1 LTKEGY
7 GDHIHS
13 AQLCPRAL
21 ASSFGRFAFAKL
33 GVAMKSIKLLAIVE
47 ATSITGP
54 AKGLLQ
60 FARMARSGG
69 AGLAVEVSIAVFQRP
84 DEPDL
89 FIQAA
94 SEMSVPVYPIA
105 ESGRFDWRVIT
116 GLSALGQSLQPDL
129 VESHA
134 VKSHFLV
141 RKSGLNRLAP
151 WVAFHHGYTWPDLRA
166 RIYNQ
171 LDRWSLRAPLR
182 VVTVNQ
188 PFRRELIRHGV
199 PAAHIEIVHNAIE
212 PGWGRTASAAASA
225 ELRARLGIDPARKVI
240 LIVGRL
246 SREKDHLSLL
256 RALSQLAVVRGGEGA
271 AIAHL
276 LIVGGGTE
284 RARIEAAIR
293 HLGLSEMVT
302 LTGQVPSAEP
312 YYGIADL
319 AVLSSLS
326 EGSPNALLEAMAARV
341 PVVATAVGG
350 IPEIVC
356 DGESA
361 LLVPPRN
368 PEALCRAIQEL
379 LTNETLAHSLA
390 ARANE
395 LILTRHTLEAR
406 TRRLVGIYTAALA
419 SQERYSS

>member
-1 LTKEGY
+1 
-7 GDHIHS
+7 
-13 AQLCPRAL
+13 
-21 ASSFGRFAFAKL
+21 
-33 GVAMKSIKLLAIVE
+33 MKSIKLLAIVE
-47 ATSITGP
+47 ATSVTGP

-60 FARMARSGG
+60 FARMARSGEVG
-69 AGLAVEVSIAVFQRP
+69 PAVEVSIAVFQRP

-94 SEMSVPVYPIA
+94 SQMSIPVYPIA
-105 ESGRFDWRVIT
+105 ERGRFDRRVIA
-116 GLSALGQSLQPDL
+116 GLAALGQSLQPDL

-141 RKSGLNRLAP
+141 RQSGLNRLAP

-166 RIYNQ
+166 RLYNQ
-171 LDRWSLRAPLR
+171 LDRWSLRAASR
-182 VVTVNQ
+182 VVTVSQ

-199 PAAHIEIVHNAIE
+199 PPARIDIVHNAIE
-212 PGWGRTASAAASA
+212 PGWGTASAAPARA

-246 SREKDHLSLL
+246 SREKDHFSLL
-256 RALSQLAVVRGGEGA
+256 RAFGQLAGAHGGEGA
-271 AIAHL
+271 ANAHL
-276 LIVGGGTE
+276 LIVGEGPE
-284 RARIEAAIR
+284 RARIEAAIQ
-293 HLGLSEMVT
+293 HLGLREVVT

-326 EGSPNALLEAMAARV
+326 EGSPNALLEAMATRV

-350 IPEIVC
+350 IPETVS
-356 DGESA
+356 DRESA
-361 LLVPPRN
+361 LLVPPRDHG
-368 PEALCRAIQEL
+368 ALFRAMREL
-379 LTNETLAHSLA
+379 LANDALARGLA
-390 ARANE
+390 ARAGE
-395 LILTRHTLEAR
+395 LILTRHAPETRA
-406 TRRLVGIYTAALA
+406 RRLAGIYTAALA

>member
-1 LTKEGY
+1 MARDGAHEVWTGL
-7 GDHIHS
+7 
-13 AQLCPRAL
+13 L
-21 ASSFGRFAFAKL
+21 FGKL
-33 GVAMKSIKLLAIVE
+33 GVAMKSIKLLAVVE
-47 ATSITGP
+47 ATSVTGP

-69 AGLAVEVSIAVFQRP
+69 VSPAVEVLIAVFQRP
-84 DEPDL
+84 GESDL

-94 SEMSVPVYPIA
+94 GQMSVPVYPIA
-105 ESGRFDWRVIT
+105 EAGRFDRRVIAE
-116 GLSALGQSLQPDL
+116 LSALGQSLRPDL

-141 RKSGLNRLAP
+141 RTSGLNRLAP

-166 RIYNQ
+166 RLYNQ
-171 LDRWSLRAPLR
+171 LDRWSLRTASR
-182 VVTVNQ
+182 VVTVSQ
-188 PFRRELIRHGV
+188 PFRRELIRHHV
-199 PAAHIEIVHNAIE
+199 PAARIEIVHNAIE
-212 PGWGRTASAAASA
+212 PDWGRTASAAPARA
-225 ELRARLGIDPARKVI
+225 ELRARLGIDPTQKVI

-256 RALSQLAVVRGGEGA
+256 RAFSQLAAKRTADKANE
-271 AIAHL
+271 HL
-276 LIVGGGTE
+276 LIVGEGPE

-326 EGSPNALLEAMAARV
+326 EGSPNALLEAMATRV

-350 IPEIVC
+350 IPETVS
-356 DGESA
+356 DRESA
-361 LLVPPRN
+361 LLVPPRDHG
-368 PEALCRAIQEL
+368 ALFRAMREL
-379 LTNETLAHSLA
+379 LANDALARGLA
-390 ARANE
+390 ARAGE
-395 LILTRHTLEAR
+395 LILTRHAPETRA
-406 TRRLVGIYTAALA
+406 RRLAGIYTAALA